1 MQKPITFVILFSMWL
16 LWSGFY
22 DPFHITLGAISSLI
36 VVVWTGHLFVESSK
50 SVNQRVREWLRYE
63 WYTIWLLGEIVIAN
77 IQVFKLSF
85 SPDILNR
92 LNPKLVSFSTKIK
105 GEVPMFILA
114 QSITLTPGTVLVRI
128 TDNEFFVHAL
138 DDHSASGLPGDME
151 KKIAKIFKKGRA

>member
-1 MQKPITFVILFSMWL
+1 MIKLFKDCFLNKKIRLVTIILMQKPITFVILFSMWL

-50 SVNQRVREWLRYE
+50 GVNQRLREWLRYE

-92 LNPKLVSFSTKIK
+92 LN
-105 GEVPMFILA
+105 
-114 QSITLTPGTVLVRI
+114 Q
-128 TDNEFFVHAL
+128 N
-138 DDHSASGLPGDME
+138 
-151 KKIAKIFKKGRA
+151 